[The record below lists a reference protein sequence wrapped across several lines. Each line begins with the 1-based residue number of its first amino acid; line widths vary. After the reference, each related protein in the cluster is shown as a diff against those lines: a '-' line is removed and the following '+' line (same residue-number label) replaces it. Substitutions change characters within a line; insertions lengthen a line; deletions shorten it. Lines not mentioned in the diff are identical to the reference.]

1 MASDTLLLLKGN
13 DIITLLNRQ
22 EPAILKAVQRAYQ
35 AHARG
40 LTTMPADSYLRFPG
54 MEKERIISKVAY
66 LGGDFEVAGIKWI
79 ASFPGNLAKGMER
92 ASATLILNAIE
103 TGRPLAIMESSIIS
117 AKRTAASAALGAQQ
131 LWMHE
136 TLTSVGIVGCGL
148 INYET
153 LRFLLAVFPMIEAV
167 HLYDLSAD
175 RAAQF
180 CTKAQSLKPG
190 LRCQVEDGF
199 PALLEHA
206 PVISLATTAVT
217 PHTASLAGHREHAV
231 MLHVSLRDFTTD
243 VILQADNV
251 VDDIDKASSNNTSVH
266 LAEQQVGHRAFI
278 RTTIGDI
285 LNGNAPRRDLSKP
298 FAIYSPFGLGIL
310 DLAVADLVYRLA
322 QAQHAGTPIE
332 NFLPPSWLERSA

>member
-1 MASDTLLLLKGN
+1 MSSDTLLLLKGT
-13 DIITLLNRQ
+13 DIITLLNQQ
-22 EPAILKAVQRAYQ
+22 EAAILKAVQRAYQ

-79 ASFPGNLAKGMER
+79 ASFPSNLAKGMER
-92 ASATLILNAIE
+92 ASATLILNSIE
-103 TGRPLAIMESSIIS
+103 TGRPLAIMESSVIS
-117 AKRTAASAALGAQQ
+117 AKRTAASAALGARQ
-131 LWMHE
+131 LWPHE
-136 TLTSVGIVGCGL
+136 TLTAVGMVGCGL
-148 INYET
+148 INHET
-153 LRFLLAVFPMIEAV
+153 LRFLLAVFPTIETV

-180 CTKAQSLKPG
+180 CTKAQSLKPE
-190 LRCQVEDGF
+190 LHCQVEDGF
-199 PALLEHA
+199 PALLERA
-206 PVISLATTAVT
+206 SVISLATTAVT

-231 MLHVSLRDFTTD
+231 MLHVSLRDFTAD

-266 LAEQQVGHRAFI
+266 LAEQQAGHRAFI

-285 LNGNAPRRDLSKP
+285 LNGAAPRRDLSKP

-310 DLAVADLVYRLA
+310 DLAVADLVYQLA
-322 QAQHAGTPIE
+322 RAQQAGTAIE
-332 NFLPPSWLERSA
+332 NFLPPSWLER

>member
-1 MASDTLLLLKGN
+1 MQSDTLLLLKGN
-13 DIITLLNRQ
+13 DIITLLNQQ
-22 EPAILKAVQRAYQ
+22 ESAILKAVQRAYQ

-92 ASATLILNAIE
+92 ASATLILNSIE

-117 AKRTAASAALGAQQ
+117 AKRTAASAALGARQ
-131 LWMHE
+131 LWPHE
-136 TLTSVGIVGCGL
+136 TLTSVGLVGCGL

-153 LRFLLAVFPMIEAV
+153 LRFLLAVFPMIETV
-167 HLYDLSAD
+167 HLYDLSAE

-190 LRCQVEDGF
+190 LRWQVEDGF
-199 PALLEHA
+199 PALLECA

-217 PHTASLAGHREHAV
+217 PHTTSLAGHQEHAV
-231 MLHVSLRDFTTD
+231 MLHVSLRDFTAD

-266 LAEQQVGHRAFI
+266 LAEQQAGHRDFI

-285 LNGNAPRRDLSKP
+285 LNGDAPRRDLSKP

-310 DLAVADLVYRLA
+310 DLAVADLVYRLG
-322 QAQHAGTPIE
+322 QTENTGTSIE
-332 NFLPPSWLERSA
+332 NFLPPSWLER